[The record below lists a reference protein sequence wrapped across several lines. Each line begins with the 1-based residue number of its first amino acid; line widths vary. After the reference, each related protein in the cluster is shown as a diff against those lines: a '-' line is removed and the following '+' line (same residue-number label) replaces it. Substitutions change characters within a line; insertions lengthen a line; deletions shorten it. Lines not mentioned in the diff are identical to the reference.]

1 VLEDCWQ
8 KVRIT
13 ADRKLHAMN
22 QVGEKQSKAPT
33 ISLDE
38 LSRRLFSPYEIPK
51 PAGDEAE
58 PSDQSLSYI
67 AWQLK
72 QSHANNDRSSSSF
85 PTFSYLDL
93 RRQQNTAWATDRLT
107 EGNAILFE
115 DPRKAENLYKQG
127 LDLVPDH
134 VELLVGYGK
143 LLAQTKRRPLA
154 LAKFLRALEVDP
166 SCISAKE
173 NLERVRQHE
182 ILLRQ
187 ESRKVAAP
195 VLRESSAFQDVLL
208 ERSLA
213 QEAPVEEEH
222 KFTEEELREDER
234 KHKKRRKKHKRRKR
248 GRSPSPTPS
257 SSSGDASEDS
267 SRRNKKR
274 KRNRPSPSLSSARE
288 EGSLEDNSSREERR
302 RHRKHR
308 KHHKHRSKRKHKKRK
323 RSDSPST

>member
-1 VLEDCWQ
+1 
-8 KVRIT
+8 
-13 ADRKLHAMN
+13 MN
-22 QVGEKQSKAPT
+22 HQVGEKQSKAAPY
-33 ISLDE
+33 ISLNE

-51 PAGDEAE
+51 PSGDEAE
-58 PSDQSLSYI
+58 ASDPSLSYI
-67 AWQLK
+67 AWKLK
-72 QSHANNDRSSSSF
+72 QENDANNDESSSSF
-85 PTFSYLDL
+85 PLFSYLDL
-93 RRQQNTAWATDRLT
+93 RRQQNTAWATDRLI

-115 DPRKAENLYKQG
+115 DPHKAENLYKQG

-154 LAKFLRALEVDP
+154 IAKFQRALEVDP
-166 SCISAKE
+166 NCISAKE
-173 NLERVRQHE
+173 HLERVRQHE

-187 ESRKVAAP
+187 DSRKVAAP
-195 VLRESSAFQDVLL
+195 VLRASSAFQDVLL

-213 QEAPVEEEH
+213 QETPVEEELEVN
-222 KFTEEELREDER
+222 EEELREDER

-248 GRSPSPTPS
+248 GRSPTPS
-257 SSSGDASEDS
+257 SSSGDDDASEDS

-288 EGSLEDNSSREERR
+288 EDPREDDSSREERR

-308 KHHKHRSKRKHKKRK
+308 KHHRHRSKRKHKKRT
-323 RSDSPST
+323 RQRCDSVST

>member
-1 VLEDCWQ
+1 VLEDSWP

-13 ADRKLHAMN
+13 AEPKTVMS
-22 QVGEKQSKAPT
+22 QQSKASG
-33 ISLDE
+33 ISLNE
-38 LSRRLFSPYEIPK
+38 LSRRLFSAYEIPK
-51 PAGDEAE
+51 PSGDEAD
-58 PSDQSLSYI
+58 PSDPSLSYI
-67 AWQLK
+67 AWTLK
-72 QSHANNDRSSSSF
+72 QENVVNNDESSSSF
-85 PTFSYLDL
+85 PPFSYLDL

-127 LDLVPDH
+127 LDLVADH

-154 LAKFLRALEVDP
+154 LAKFQRALEVDP
-166 SCISAKE
+166 DCISAKE
-173 NLERVRQHE
+173 NLERARQHE

-213 QEAPVEEEH
+213 QEVPGEEEQEII
-222 KFTEEELREDER
+222 EEEWREEES

-257 SSSGDASEDS
+257 SSSDDVSEDS
-267 SRRNKKR
+267 SRRNKRR
-274 KRNRPSPSLSSARE
+274 KRNRPSPSLSSAHKE
-288 EGSLEDNSSREERR
+288 EDPPGDNSSREERR
-302 RHRKHR
+302 RYRKHR

-323 RSDSPST
+323 RSDSTST

>member
-1 VLEDCWQ
+1 M
-8 KVRIT
+8 
-13 ADRKLHAMN
+13 HAMS
-22 QVGEKQSKAPT
+22 QSKAPG

-51 PAGDEAE
+51 PSGDEAD
-58 PSDQSLSYI
+58 PSDPSLSYI
-67 AWQLK
+67 TWKLK
-72 QSHANNDRSSSSF
+72 QENVVNNDGLSPSF
-85 PTFSYLDL
+85 PLFSYLDL

-115 DPRKAENLYKQG
+115 DPRKAESLYKQG

-154 LAKFLRALEVDP
+154 LAKFQHALEVDP
-166 SCISAKE
+166 DCISAKE
-173 NLERVRQHE
+173 NLERGRQHE

-213 QEAPVEEEH
+213 QEAPVEEEQEV
-222 KFTEEELREDER
+222 TEEELREDER

-257 SSSGDASEDS
+257 SSSDDASEDS

-274 KRNRPSPSLSSARE
+274 KRNRRSPSLSSVHE
-288 EGSLEDNSSREERR
+288 ENPLEDNSSREERR

-323 RSDSPST
+323 RSDSTST